1 MWDHIWFLKEA
12 DKNFATGI
20 VVRGSPQECFD
31 AAEPGKT
38 YVIQPSIPDPRCDA
52 RGGDF
57 GGLRW
62 VEGGIKGFKAGGG
75 RWRPSPPFQE
85 RLLTFFVHRM
95 VRMRE
100 NACFLFYWSSTVK
113 QTS

>member
-1 MWDHIWFLKEA
+1 MPLLPGMWDHIWFLKEA

-20 VVRGSPQECFD
+20 VVRGSPQECYD

-57 GGLRW
+57 GEVGE
-62 VEGGIKGFKAGGG
+62 VGGSG
-75 RWRPSPPFQE
+75 
-85 RLLTFFVHRM
+85 V
-95 VRMRE
+95 
-100 NACFLFYWSSTVK
+100 
-113 QTS
+113 